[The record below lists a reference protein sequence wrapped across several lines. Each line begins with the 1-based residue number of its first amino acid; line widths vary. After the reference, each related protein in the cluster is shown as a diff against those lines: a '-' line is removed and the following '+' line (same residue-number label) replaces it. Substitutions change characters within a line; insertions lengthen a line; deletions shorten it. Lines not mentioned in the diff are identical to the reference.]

1 MDAQSTAESRPWLAV
16 GAELT
21 ELLARVDGEQFAHFT
36 DVAAE
41 TRRWFFTGQGRSGL
55 VAQMAAMRWMHLG
68 RDAHV
73 LGEATAPSVR
83 SGDGLVVVSGSGVT
97 PVSLSFANIAKA
109 EGAVVLLVTYGVGS
123 PLAEV
128 ADVTLVSPVADS
140 EQLMGNLFEQSAL
153 LLLDAVAIEIGR
165 REPQARA
172 AMAWRHTNML

>member
-1 MDAQSTAESRPWLAV
+1 MDAQSNAESRPWLAV
-16 GAELT
+16 GEELT
-21 ELLARVDGEQFAHFT
+21 ELLARVEAEQFTNFT

-41 TRRWFFTGQGRSGL
+41 PRRWFFTGQGRSGL

-68 RDAHV
+68 RDVHV

-97 PVSLSFANIAKA
+97 GVSLAFANIAKA
-109 EGAVVLLVTYGVGS
+109 EGAVVLLVTYGVAS
-123 PLAEV
+123 PLSEV
-128 ADVTLVSPVADS
+128 ADVTLVSPVGDS

-165 REPQARA
+165 REPDARA
-172 AMAWRHTNML
+172 AMARRHTNML